1 MEYPE
6 GYSCCF
12 YPYNPLEDY
21 PLDVYPKD
29 RGAYWWPKW
38 PLQPT
43 ISQRS
48 ADQKKYEE
56 QPNTELNK
64 SKFAIGDV
72 MLNGSNL
79 MFNVVGYDIQ
89 DISVCISEEYIIVQ
103 CTGNTIKSNQT
114 TTIWDDPLELR
125 YKHNGKNTVEDALL
139 RNGILY
145 VHLEDAIKDK
155 VIKIKE
161 G

>member
-6 GYSCCF
+6 GYSYCF

-29 RGAYWWPKW
+29 RGAYWWPKG
-38 PLQPT
+38 PQPA

-56 QPNTELNK
+56 QPDKELNK
-64 SKFAIGDV
+64 SKFAIGNV
-72 MLNGSNL
+72 MFYGLNL
-79 MFNVVGYDIQ
+79 MVNVAGYDIQ
-89 DISVCISEEYIIVQ
+89 DISVHISEEYIVVQ

-114 TTIWDDPLELR
+114 TTIWEDPLELR
-125 YKHNGKNTVEDALL
+125 YKHNGKNTVGDALL
-139 RNGILY
+139 RDGILY
-145 VHLEDAIKDK
+145 IQLEDAIKDK